1 MSRPLEAAPSG
12 SLLPL
17 VRGRT
22 ARNRLLAPQ
31 HVARLV
37 RDQDHV
43 YAVEFALDFGR
54 LYCAATDD
62 ARAARPS
69 MGLGDAVDGGQ
80 AALEE
85 PSADLASQLIV

>member
-37 RDQDHV
+37 RDQDDD
-43 YAVEFALDFGR
+43 YTVEFALDFGR

-62 ARAARPS
+62 ARTAGPS
-69 MGLGDAVDGGQ
+69 MGLGYAIDNGQ
-80 AALEE
+80 TRL
-85 PSADLASQLIV
+85 L